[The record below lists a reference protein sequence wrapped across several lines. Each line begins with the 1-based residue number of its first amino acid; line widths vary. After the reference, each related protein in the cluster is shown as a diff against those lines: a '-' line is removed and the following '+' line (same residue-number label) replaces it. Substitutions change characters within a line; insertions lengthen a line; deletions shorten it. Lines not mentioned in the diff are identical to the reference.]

1 MKTLYKVSLRTGHYT
16 FVVAEDLNSACS
28 IAEKAA
34 AEVNG
39 NRLDKVSSVEIIAT
53 EGRGTFNNTLHIA
66 PEAQPETTY
75 DGAPV
80 RNGGVYS

>member
-1 MKTLYKVSLRTGHYT
+1 MKTLYKVSLRTGNHT
-16 FVVAEDLNSACS
+16 FVVAEDLNSACA

-34 AEVNG
+34 AEANG

-53 EGRGTFNNTLHIA
+53 EGRGAFNNALHIA
-66 PEAQPETTY
+66 PEAQPERTF
-75 DGAPV
+75 DGTPV